1 MEPIQIKGRPGW
13 YIRYRDLNLPP
24 GKKQRVTVKAGDTK
38 KEAYGKAAAVKG
50 EMDLIKRGLVQPGQ
64 IDAAAKAKSP
74 IADLVGQWSESMSGR
89 GRSAKHVQD
98 MTNYVLAIVE
108 WRLPTPSVGGNRT
121 SLKVEDRQQ
130 VREASDRNRAMQT
143 LANVTAEAVSHYLQL
158 LGRPPLSRSHRTRN
172 AYLVAIKA
180 FMNYMATCRL
190 VPSPHALAHLK
201 LLNEDREARRDRRSL
216 SFDELANFLSAVDTL
231 KPSNGCRVRTG
242 QWYRAFYLMA
252 ARCGGRWSEIARL
265 QWRHFDMAA
274 KTVTF
279 TSDISKTGE
288 AASVPMVPE
297 VIEAIL
303 AIRPAD
309 AQSDGLVFGG
319 SPTSKTFA
327 AHLAKAGIAHVDQAN
342 RMVNLRKTFGSHMIA
357 LGVQPREVQL
367 MMRHSQITTT
377 FKHYS
382 DPRMVDLSGVASKLA
397 AMGGSAR
404 D

>member
-1 MEPIQIKGRPGW
+1 MKPFQIEGKPGW
-13 YIRYRDLNLPP
+13 YIRYNDLNRPP
-24 GKKQRVTVKAGDTK
+24 GKKQRRTLKAGKTK
-38 KEAYGKAAAVKG
+38 QQAHSKAVAVED
-50 EMDLIKRGLVQPGQ
+50 EMDMIRRGLVRPGQ
-64 IDAAAKAKSP
+64 MDAVARAQAP
-74 IADLVGQWSESMSGR
+74 ITDLIQQWSESMSDR
-89 GRSAKHVQD
+89 DRSAKHVQD

-130 VREASDRNRAMQT
+130 VREASDPRRLMRT
-143 LANVTAEAVSHYLQL
+143 LDNVTAEAVSQYLQI
-158 LGRPPLSRSHRTRN
+158 LGRHPLSRSHRTRN

-180 FMNYMATCRL
+180 FMNYMSACRL

-201 LLNEDREARRDRRSL
+201 LLNEDREARRNRRSL
-216 SFDELANFLSAVDTL
+216 SFDELANFLSAVDKL
-231 KPSNGCRVRTG
+231 KPSNGCLSRTSH
-242 QWYRAFYLMA
+242 WYRAFYLMA

-265 QWRHFDMAA
+265 QWRHFDMVA

-297 VIEAIL
+297 VIEAIQS
-303 AIRPAD
+303 IRPVGD
-309 AQSDGLVFGG
+309 RPEDLVFGG
-319 SPTSKTFA
+319 SPTTKTFA
-327 AHLAKAGIAHVDQAN
+327 AHLAKASIAHVDQAN
-342 RMVNLRKTFGSHMIA
+342 RVVNLRKTFGSHMIA

-382 DPRMVDLSGVASKLA
+382 DPRMVDLSGVATKLA
-397 AMGGSAR
+397 AMGCSAR
-404 D
+404 E